1 MKLLPTYLF
10 FKLFRLFLHFKQYLW
25 GITPRFVQRFIGF
38 LFIEEAVQ
46 SVAWVPE
53 QVLIN
58 CPAPPY
64 TIFRE
69 LVKNCLGFCCFVTIK
84 DLPLGFFWVKNSIGT
99 ISPGGVWGGRS
110 PPKVSTPFLPGSV
123 AAAAAAADPKSCF
136 DFAENRAANSLW
148 VGSHRYQRIL
158 CASKLLWVYSD
169 FKLGDQFCQFSIKR
183 DFQSN

>member
-99 ISPGGVWGGRS
+99 ISPGGVWGAEPPQGVDPLPSWWWKKKGEVTCKRS
-110 PPKVSTPFLPGSV
+110 FN
-123 AAAAAAADPKSCF
+123 A
-136 DFAENRAANSLW
+136 AENQAASSLG
-148 VGSHRYQRIL
+148 VGAHRYTRIS
-158 CASKLLWVYSD
+158 CVWKLLW
-169 FKLGDQFCQFSIKR
+169 F
-183 DFQSN
+183 

>member
-10 FKLFRLFLHFKQYLW
+10 FQLFRLFLHFKQYLW

-46 SVAWVPE
+46 SVAWVPG

-58 CPAPPY
+58 CPPPPS

-99 ISPGGVWGGRS
+99 ISPGGVWGGGAPLTCRPLS
-110 PPKVSTPFLPGSV
+110 SWSWRRRRRRLRQKVASMRLKIRQRV
-123 AAAAAAADPKSCF
+123 A
-136 DFAENRAANSLW
+136 
-148 VGSHRYQRIL
+148 
-158 CASKLLWVYSD
+158 
-169 FKLGDQFCQFSIKR
+169 
-183 DFQSN
+183 

>member
-46 SVAWVPE
+46 SVAWVPG

-58 CPAPPY
+58 SPPPTS

-99 ISPGGVWGGRS
+99 ISPGGVWGGALIIFFTIFWTLDMIR
-110 PPKVSTPFLPGSV
+110 KTEKFIIL
-123 AAAAAAADPKSCF
+123 
-136 DFAENRAANSLW
+136 DFIIFWLFRNLYHIS
-148 VGSHRYQRIL
+148 
-158 CASKLLWVYSD
+158 
-169 FKLGDQFCQFSIKR
+169 
-183 DFQSN
+183 